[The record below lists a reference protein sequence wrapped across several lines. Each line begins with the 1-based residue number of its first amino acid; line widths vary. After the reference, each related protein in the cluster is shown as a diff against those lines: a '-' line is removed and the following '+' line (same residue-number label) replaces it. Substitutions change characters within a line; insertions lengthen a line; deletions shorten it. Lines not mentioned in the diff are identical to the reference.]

1 MVPTGA
7 GADATG
13 AAETGG
19 AGRAAPAAA
28 PASALCSGAASAAGF
43 VAWPAGL
50 AAAAPA
56 AFPVA
61 APAAGLALC
70 ALLAAPAVF
79 GFCASGWLRG
89 REGDAPCGAAAVEV
103 AGLLRLGRR
112 GGEVPALA
120 AAPAAVAVCAGW
132 LLLSR
137 LGAAA
142 AVLPAAGAAAP
153 ALVLAA
159 GDAALAGD
167 ATALGAGD
175 LPLTAGGA
183 ALAAGM
189 ALAAAGEAVLAA
201 VAPLAA
207 AAAAVLVVP
216 FLAGDTPLPPAGPA
230 LTGVLPL
237 AGSAAASLAPSG
249 TVVDACSAT
258 GAAAFE
264 TPLLGRR
271 APAAETLP
279 VRRRTGDAGAPNPPL
294 GGAPPDKRAPL
305 AAALLAERPA
315 SASLAAPGVF
325 GVLLGAAVG
334 AFGCATPLETAFL
347 TGLVGTG
354 TCTSAKTTSTGMFE
368 G

>member
-1 MVPTGA
+1 MQILSGTHSRMCCCVRCSSTCAMTQELRYREDHGDVCDCLRHSLCIFA
-7 GADATG
+7 E
-13 AAETGG
+13 AARSE
-19 AGRAAPAAA
+19 
-28 PASALCSGAASAAGF
+28 
-43 VAWPAGL
+43 
-50 AAAAPA
+50 
-56 AFPVA
+56 
-61 APAAGLALC
+61 LALLPPDC
-70 ALLAAPAVF
+70 VNAHPLSHVT
-79 GFCASGWLRG
+79 GCRASFLR
-89 REGDAPCGAAAVEV
+89 
-103 AGLLRLGRR
+103 
-112 GGEVPALA
+112 
-120 AAPAAVAVCAGW
+120 
-132 LLLSR
+132 
-137 LGAAA
+137 
-142 AVLPAAGAAAP
+142 
-153 ALVLAA
+153 
-159 GDAALAGD
+159 GD